1 MNCTHRVHV
10 SYFTYLSERKNER
23 IIMSKKILLIEDEI
37 LIQKSIKKFLEMRG
51 ANVEVFSSGTKA
63 IQAIFDND
71 YDKVICDLTLDD
83 ISGFDVIEE
92 STKKYSREIISQKFI
107 IITAYSSPQIL
118 ERANQ
123 YLCKVVSKPFTNLE
137 ETLNLFLN

>member
-1 MNCTHRVHV
+1 
-10 SYFTYLSERKNER
+10 
-23 IIMSKKILLIEDEI
+23 MSKKILLIEDEI

-63 IQAIFDND
+63 IQAILEND